1 MATIVRNGI
10 AGQTAL
16 IGEDVPA
23 KSLDEIECEHLARW
37 MVKNGCKEP
46 AITQGWLDAAR
57 RMREI
62 DGRTHE
68 QVMRCIDWCQGNEF
82 WAVNIHS
89 MTKLRMKYDT
99 LRMQAQ
105 RDRERKPKRTGRQQA
120 SDVRRLIAMGEG

>member
-1 MATIVRNGI
+1 MATMARDGI

-16 IGEDVPA
+16 IGEGVPD

-46 AITQGWLDAAR
+46 TITQAWLGAAR

-62 DGRTHE
+62 DGRTHD
-68 QVMRCIDWCQGNEF
+68 QIMRCIDWCQANEF

-89 MTKLRMKYDT
+89 MTKLRIKYET

-105 RDRERKPKRTGRQQA
+105 RDRMHKPQRTVRQQA